1 MLFDIESHKLLDVE
15 VAGKGTSK
23 LVHARQTV
31 SNFGGAIKYFIDSVF
46 NYPILAE
53 CRKTTAYGGLNRL
66 E

>member
-1 MLFDIESHKLLDVE
+1 LLFDIESHKLLDVE

-53 CRKTTAYGGLNRL
+53 CR
-66 E
+66 